1 MGILNFEMTN
11 DDTTSESTSTGNTR
25 TTDFV
30 LSPGLPEL
38 REEDPSEDI
47 DIDSPLSDDVF
58 SVMDFNI
65 SPLIKQEL
73 RSTIR
78 NKRIGSGMGDIVI
91 DHSPRGSAEVSVR
104 VCLPCHVC
112 LSVCLSVLSCLIM
125 YIYVCVWDVCPTVLV
140 FVSVSVLS
148 CLSALSCSVMSV
160 LSCLVLSCLVL
171 SCIVMY
177 VCVCGWVSVC
187 LECLVLFYHVCLCW
201 VYVCLVLST
210 LSCQVCLSICLCI
223 P

>member
-91 DHSPRGSAEVSVR
+91 DHSPRGSAELTPEEGERRLQRRERNR
-104 VCLPCHVC
+104 VAAIKCRGKRKVAAE
-112 LSVCLSVLSCLIM
+112 
-125 YIYVCVWDVCPTVLV
+125 
-140 FVSVSVLS
+140 
-148 CLSALSCSVMSV
+148 ALEQEWEAQDKLHAQLETEVEKLEAEKQKLLTLMQAHRP
-160 LSCLVLSCLVL
+160 
-171 SCIVMY
+171 SCIIRRKDACMMQ
-177 VCVCGWVSVC
+177 
-187 LECLVLFYHVCLCW
+187 EA
-201 VYVCLVLST
+201 
-210 LSCQVCLSICLCI
+210 SITTASQHDDHKYDGR
-223 P
+223 